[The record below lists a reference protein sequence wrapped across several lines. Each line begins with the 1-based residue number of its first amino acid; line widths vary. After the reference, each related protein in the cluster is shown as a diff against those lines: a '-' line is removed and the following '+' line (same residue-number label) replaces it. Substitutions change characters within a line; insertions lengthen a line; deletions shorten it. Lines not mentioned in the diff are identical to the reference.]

1 MLIKNIRLMDPA
13 SKRDEIVDILIED
26 KKIKSI
32 GKNINIEDKDIIDG
46 KNLII
51 SPGFIDVHVHFRD
64 PGQEYKEDLT
74 TGSQAAAAGGYT
86 SVICMANTKPVMDNE
101 NLIKDFVKRAKE
113 QIINVYTISSLT
125 KEMKGQELVDM
136 EKVLEAGALA
146 FSDDG
151 IPNTRNDIVLEA
163 MEKVKELNSL
173 ISFHEE
179 DPRLNKENGINH
191 GKVAEEMGLYG
202 APAISEEIMVARD
215 CYFAYKTGAKV
226 NIQHISA
233 AGSLDIIREYKK
245 LGAKVYCEVTP
256 HHFSSTED
264 LIREKASLA
273 KMNPPLRTEEDRQ
286 AIIKALKDG
295 TIDFI
300 ATDHAPHSSEE
311 KNREFTKAPSGIIGL
326 ETALGLGITNLVRE
340 NKLSLMEFLEK
351 LTINPAK
358 LYKLETGRIKEGLPA
373 DLVIFDENEE
383 YTVEKFKSKSS
394 NSPYIGKKLYG
405 KVKYT
410 ICNGKIVYKD

>member
-1 MLIKNIRLMDPA
+1 
-13 SKRDEIVDILIED
+13 
-26 KKIKSI
+26 
-32 GKNINIEDKDIIDG
+32 
-46 KNLII
+46 
-51 SPGFIDVHVHFRD
+51 
-64 PGQEYKEDLT
+64 
-74 TGSQAAAAGGYT
+74 
-86 SVICMANTKPVMDNE
+86 
-101 NLIKDFVKRAKE
+101 
-113 QIINVYTISSLT
+113 
-125 KEMKGQELVDM
+125 
-136 EKVLEAGALA
+136 
-146 FSDDG
+146 
-151 IPNTRNDIVLEA
+151 
-163 MEKVKELNSL
+163 
-173 ISFHEE
+173 
-179 DPRLNKENGINH
+179 
-191 GKVAEEMGLYG
+191 MGLYG

-245 LGAKVYCEVTP
+245 LGAKIYCEVTP

-264 LIREKASLA
+264 LIREKSSLA
-273 KMNPPLRTEEDRQ
+273 KMNPPLRTKEDRQ

-311 KNREFTKAPSGIIGL
+311 KNQEFTKAPSGIIGL

-340 NKLSLMEFLEK
+340 NKLSLMELLEK
-351 LTINPAK
+351 LTINPAE

>member
-26 KKIKSI
+26 EKIKSI
-32 GKNINIEDKDIIDG
+32 GKNINIEDKDTIDG

-163 MEKVKELNSL
+163 MEKVKELDSL

-179 DPRLNKENGINH
+179 DPSLNKENGINH

-215 CYFAYKTGAKV
+215 CYFAYKSGAKV

-264 LIREKASLA
+264 LIREKSSLA

-311 KNREFTKAPSGIIGL
+311 KNQEFTKAPSGIIGL

-340 NKLSLMEFLEK
+340 NKLSLMELLEK
-351 LTINPAK
+351 LTINPAE